1 MTIRGKGSVKLKPGE
16 SEAQLAQQPQNYH
29 LTEPL
34 HVVVEWEGSLQGKE
48 NAFYKA
54 EMLLREMV
62 SPLPRSS
69 VCVFVRDR
77 EVPSGKE
84 NAFCKAEMLLRE
96 MVSLFSVRARS
107 FIQRECVVKAEM
119 KETVSS
125 GARASPALT
134 STLLKKKNTNSA
146 GATFWVLFSP
156 AVQPS

>member
-62 SPLPRSS
+62 SPLSLSLSLSLSRS
-69 VCVFVRDR
+69 
-77 EVPSGKE
+77 PSLSLSLSPKRTPSTRLRC
-84 NAFCKAEMLLRE
+84 FCK
-96 MVSLFSVRARS
+96 
-107 FIQRECVVKAEM
+107 
-119 KETVSS
+119 T
-125 GARASPALT
+125 
-134 STLLKKKNTNSA
+134 
-146 GATFWVLFSP
+146 
-156 AVQPS
+156 